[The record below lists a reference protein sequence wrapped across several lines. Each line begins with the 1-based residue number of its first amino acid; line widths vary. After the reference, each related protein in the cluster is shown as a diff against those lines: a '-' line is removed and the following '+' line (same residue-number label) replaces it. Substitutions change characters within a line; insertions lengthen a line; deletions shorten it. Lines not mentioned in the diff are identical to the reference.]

1 MASTARDFG
10 KDPSIL
16 DPSIGRVPSISK
28 DPTSAP
34 TAIAQIAP
42 WASEDISFS
51 PSSAFPEGACD
62 GGQDNM
68 QYPTA
73 LRPGTGRTGMSDSPD
88 ALSFQDE
95 RRPSLASATTV
106 SSQGSSS
113 KVSESRRKK
122 LAGFFGEEP
131 SGQES
136 QRNSESSIPMA
147 GQRTESSHSYRD
159 RNNSLQANNNNDSQA
174 ISPAVSRPRTP
185 LPSSDVVPWLFQNF
199 QVSSRGL
206 ICSTQSMQVC
216 LVFESIFLPNLEGPL
231 ALEVVKSI

>member
-10 KDPSIL
+10 KNTSIL
-16 DPSIGRVPSISK
+16 DPSTGRAPSISK
-28 DPTSAP
+28 DTPSAS
-34 TAIAQIAP
+34 TTIAQIAP
-42 WASEDISFS
+42 WASEDISVS
-51 PSSAFPEGACD
+51 PSSAFAEGACD

-88 ALSFQDE
+88 ALSLQDE

-131 SGQES
+131 SRHES

-159 RNNSLQANNNNDSQA
+159 RNNSLQANNNDSQA
-174 ISPAVSRPRTP
+174 ISPAGSRPRTP

-206 ICSTQSMQVC
+206 IRSTQSKQVC